1 MDGREG
7 GVTEGGGAAEGQRA
21 VTRGIDG
28 APGLVQLDLAIRRRS
43 GRPDILEGGAEAEV
57 GGRPDGRRRT
67 RRPDGGDDRG
77 AAQEDHAAEEVVVRA
92 GEVQRAGTILT
103 QAGVTRAVIRDLG
116 IDDDGATTTDFEGAG
131 RGGDVVLDRLG
142 RARCAEGEGR
152 ASEGFDRVTAAGGV
166 DAQVAQPAVVTIGRA
181 QEDLV
186 AEHREGAARDVAA
199 TGDRQGLGVV
209 DGDVVAQFQDGDGL
223 VGAVFG
229 VSQGRADGA
238 EGEAVLEADGA
249 DELAVRAD
257 GDRTEGV
264 GPSEDEAAAG
274 RDREVVLAIGRG
286 VGVAADDGE
295 AVRGEVDVAADA
307 EGLRAVDGDGAGAR
321 AGEVARAEVEG
332 TGAAVGEAVGEV
344 DQRAASDH
352 DRAGAEVVDRQGGTA
367 EGQRAG
373 AERVVAIDT
382 QALRAAGPGEGDFA
396 GVGAVVAA
404 ELDVVG
410 RAVQVEL
417 GRAGEVAVEDDRA
430 AGGRHIDDV
439 RGDRPQDARTR
450 PGAGTA
456 AEVAEVGAVLE
467 REGRAG
473 KAVAIGGEDRAAR
486 DRGGGVGGGVVIL
499 ELDGARGDREVEV
512 GDAAAQADLV
522 GTDLG
527 EGVGLADG
535 GGDRAVGFRAFDA
548 ADVEATAVTTEGGVR
563 GEGEVEEAD
572 LGGPAGGVGVDEGGV
587 GAVAGAGQDDIQA
600 AGAVINVA
608 AVGIIKVEGRT
619 GQDGDRRALT
629 EGGVGA
635 EGEATGGDGDATRVE
650 AIALN
655 RQRAGADLAE
665 GEGRAAVVEVR
676 GEGAGDVAGAEGQ
689 GGRGEAVVDDLEAA
703 IARHEALRQAEAV
716 EVEHARIEGER
727 AGVGAKGAGGRVS
740 GVGAEGEATRI
751 DGGGA
756 GVGVGARDGDL
767 ARAVD
772 GEVTRAGDDVTEGR
786 VVHAVQAQVGARGD
800 ADGTDDGASVTIGAD
815 VQRARGDEGA
825 AGVRGGGP
833 EGEGARAVLFQTELT
848 GARVG
853 VVHELTVE
861 GTRAVAAVGVA
872 ADGEG
877 AHAGGVVGDGAGQ
890 GGGVG
895 DQRADDAA
903 LAIEVEE
910 TAVHL
915 QLHAEVELVDPG
927 AAELERAGVDGAG
940 AAEGVDRPGG
950 RLGEDDR
957 ARIDDDG
964 DGVVVDG
971 VGEGAE
977 GQRAGAVLGDGAATR
992 LGGEGEVT
1000 RAAHHEGAA
1009 AADPRQDLGRGRGR
1023 VDEGTLP
1030 AHAVTADRGEGL
1042 GDGLA
1047 VEVDGGAGGD
1057 GAARGGV
1064 AEGGRGAEAQEA
1076 SFGDGRRA
1084 AVGVRPGED
1093 DRAGRGG
1100 GADDEGVRAGEVG
1113 RNGED
1118 RAAAAEAE
1126 VAAAVGEVGERRAEG
1141 RGRGRADHQAGE
1153 APGIEVDRL
1162 AGVAGEGERAGRG
1175 LVEAIGGQPSGDGG
1189 EVAADLEGTEVGEF
1203 DRGDGNEGG
1212 DRGRVVGAERD
1223 DAGRRVDR
1231 GDGGIEAE
1239 SGAGDAHADRELGG
1253 VDGRDRDGIDP
1264 GSAGGDGRADGRG
1277 ERPGGEGQGTG
1288 VDGGDTGVGVRTS
1301 EHDGAA
1307 QGVATGGGI
1316 TDRHRIGAGQD
1327 RGDRQGGGAAAELVT
1342 RGTRGERT
1350 RVGGVGRRTE
1360 LQRRVGGETEG
1371 LSRIADQSE
1380 RAGRGALEEAGSQ
1393 PGGGVGVGARGVDG
1407 PGGEDADV
1415 VGGGNRGGQATLEL
1429 EDAVLNAGVAGA
1441 AEADRPGEGDLAAA
1455 GRHRPGRGA
1464 TDEAAAGGG
1473 DGVRD
1478 DDVVRAGEVDQR
1490 TGDGDGAG
1498 AQGAGRRDRQTVD
1511 AAVDEV
1517 AADVDVIGGDA
1528 RGAGVGVVGEQVGVT
1543 RGVEAQVA
1551 RAGDRLPE
1559 LVGARGAGV
1568 AADGRGARQV
1578 KLTIDAL
1585 GHAILGQGEG
1595 RVIGGV
1601 DRPALAGRQPVEVQV
1616 GARGQVEGL
1625 AGRSPEVG
1633 AELQQ
1638 QRAGGDIKITR
1649 VGDRVGQA
1657 EFEDARPGLGQVEAP
1672 HVQQRAGGVVADV
1685 EAPFGGDGRVA
1696 REHHVAEEVG
1706 RVGVIDVAIDQG
1718 ALAADAGP
1726 REHEAL
1732 AGGGGGHGVGT
1743 LAGKVERGA
1752 VADVGGAGGRAED
1765 EGIAEADEAGLDVD
1779 VAEEGGATVAGVGQR
1794 GAAGVVQDQATR
1806 TGEGLVEDELAIARE
1821 GHGAVTADTDGG
1833 RAEVG
1838 QVLEDDGAL
1847 EDVGTAPR
1855 LGEAGL
1861 ADGGEGLGARAILVH
1876 VQRGRVTRTQVAVED
1891 EVVAGLRREVEH
1903 RVDGGAAR
1911 DVVLDEGPVV
1921 VGGGHEAADR
1931 LGGTAEIEDR
1941 GEGAAGEGD
1950 QLSRVELRAAR
1961 VVPPVGA
1968 HRHGDVGGAGAE
1980 HEVTADRRDERR
1992 RVGRGGQG
2000 DVAFRDDEVASDR
2013 VGAGK
2018 DQRARAD
2025 LGQAEG
2031 AADRATVGQRHARID
2046 AEVGGGGEGDAAVGR
2061 EGVAGG
2067 GGEGAAVE
2075 REGGGRQVKRGGA
2088 EVGVGRDR
2096 QGAGGDGGAT
2106 RVGVGAG

>member
-1 MDGREG
+1 MDGREA

-28 APGLVQLDLAIRRRS
+28 APGLVQQDLAVRRRS

-77 AAQEDHAAEEVVVRA
+77 AAQEDGGEEEVVVRA
-92 GEVQRAGTILT
+92 GEVQRAGTILAE
-103 QAGVTRAVIRDLG
+103 AGVTRAVIRDLG
-116 IDDDGATTTDFEGAG
+116 IDDNGATTTDFEDSGGAG
-131 RGGDVVLDRLG
+131 DIVLDRLG
-142 RARCAEGEGR
+142 RALGAEGEGR

-166 DAQVAQPAVVTIGRA
+166 DAQVAQPAVITIGRA

-186 AEHREGAARDVAA
+186 AEHREGAVRDVAA
-199 TGDRQGLGVV
+199 AGDPQGLGVV

-223 VGAVFG
+223 IAAVFG

-264 GPSEDEAAAG
+264 GPGEDEAATG

-321 AGEVARAEVEG
+321 AGEVARTEVEG
-332 TGAAVGEAVGEV
+332 AGTAVGEAVVEV
-344 DQRAASDH
+344 DQRAAGDH
-352 DRAGAEVVDRQGGTA
+352 DRAGAEVVDGQGGTA
-367 EGQRAG
+367 EGQGAG

-382 QALRAAGPGEGDFA
+382 EALRAAGPGEGDFA

-404 ELDVVG
+404 ELDVIG
-410 RAVQVEL
+410 RAGEVEL

-430 AGGRHIDDV
+430 AGGGHADDV
-439 RGDRPQDARTR
+439 RGVRPQDARTR

-456 AEVAEVGAVLE
+456 AEVAEAGAVLE
-467 REGRAG
+467 REGRAD
-473 KAVAIGGEDRAAR
+473 KAVAIGGERRAVR
-486 DRGGGVGGGVVIL
+486 DSGGGVGGGVVIL
-499 ELDGARGDREVEV
+499 EPGSARGDRKVEV

-522 GTDLG
+522 GADLG

-572 LGGPAGGVGVDEGGV
+572 LGARAAGVGVDEGGV
-587 GAVAGAGQDDIQA
+587 GTVAGAGEDDVQA
-600 AGAVINVA
+600 AGAVINVT
-608 AVGIIKVEGRT
+608 AVGTIEVEGRT

-727 AGVGAKGAGGRVS
+727 AGVGAKGAGGRVG
-740 GVGAEGEATRI
+740 GVGAEGEATRV

-756 GVGVGARDGDL
+756 LVGVGARDGDL

-772 GEVTRAGDDVTEGR
+772 REVTHARDDVAEGR

-800 ADGTDDGASVTIGAD
+800 ADGADDGAGVTIGAD

-825 AGVRGGGP
+825 AGVRGGGT

-877 AHAGGVVGDGAGQ
+877 AHTGGVVGDGAGQ
-890 GGGVG
+890 GGSVG

-903 LAIEVEE
+903 LAVEVEE

-915 QLHAEVELVDPG
+915 QLHAEVELVDPA

-957 ARIDDDG
+957 ARVDDDG

-971 VGEGAE
+971 VSGGAE
-977 GQRAGAVLGDGAATR
+977 GQRAGAVLGDGAAPR
-992 LGGEGEVT
+992 LGGEGDVT
-1000 RAAHHEGAA
+1000 RTAHDVGAA

-1057 GAARGGV
+1057 GATRGGG

-1076 SFGDGRRA
+1076 TFGDGRRA
-1084 AVGVRPGED
+1084 AVGVRAGED
-1093 DRAGRGG
+1093 NGAGRAGR
-1100 GADDEGVRAGEVG
+1100 ADDEGVRAGEVG
-1113 RNGED
+1113 RD
-1118 RAAAAEAE
+1118 RQGGAAAAEAE
-1126 VAAAVGEVGERRAEG
+1126 VATVVREVGERRAQRG
-1141 RGRGRADHQAGE
+1141 RGGRADHQVGE
-1153 APGIEVDRL
+1153 RADIEVDGL

-1175 LVEAIGGQPSGDGG
+1175 LVETVGRQPGGDGG
-1189 EVAADLEGTEVGEF
+1189 EVAADLKDADIVELDGA
-1203 DRGDGNEGG
+1203 DRGEGG
-1212 DRGRVVGAERD
+1212 DGEVVVGAERD

-1231 GDGGIEAE
+1231 GDGGV
-1239 SGAGDAHADRELGG
+1239 GRDPRAGDAHADRELGG
-1253 VDGRDRDGIDP
+1253 IGQREGDGVLIDGAGGDR
-1264 GSAGGDGRADGRG
+1264 GGDGRRQGARPEG
-1277 ERPGGEGQGTG
+1277 ERAA
-1288 VDGGDTGVGVRTS
+1288 VDVGDAGVGVRAG

-1307 QGVATGGGI
+1307 EGVGAVGV
-1316 TDRHRIGAGQD
+1316 TDGDGVGARED
-1327 RGDRQGGGAAAELVT
+1327 RGDGEGGRTAAELVT
-1342 RGTRGERT
+1342 RGARGERT
-1350 RVGGVGRRTE
+1350 RVGGVGRRPK
-1360 LQRRVGGETEG
+1360 LQRRVGGEAEG
-1371 LSRIADQSE
+1371 LGRVTDQGQGARGSRLDD
-1380 RAGRGALEEAGSQ
+1380 AGRQ
-1393 PGGGVGVGARGVDG
+1393 PGGRVGVGARGVQG
-1407 PGGEDADV
+1407 TRGAELDA
-1415 VGGGNRGGQATLEL
+1415 VGRRHGRGDRPLEL
-1429 EDAVLNAGVAGA
+1429 EDAVGRAGVAGA
-1441 AEADRPGEGDLAAA
+1441 AQADRAGEGDLTATGRDRPA
-1455 GRHRPGRGA
+1455 GGA

-1478 DDVVRAGEVDQR
+1478 DDVVGAGEVEER
-1490 TGDGDGAG
+1490 ARDGDGAR
-1498 AQGAGRRDRQTVD
+1498 AEGAGRRDRQTVD

-1517 AADVDVIGGDA
+1517 AADVDVVVGDA
-1528 RGAGVGVVGEQVGVT
+1528 GGAGVGVVGEQEGAT

-1559 LVGARGAGV
+1559 LVAARGAGV

-1616 GARGQVEGL
+1616 GARGQIDGL

-1657 EFEDARPGLGQVEAP
+1657 EFEDARPGLGQVEAS

-1743 LAGKVERGA
+1743 LTGEVERGA

-1779 VAEEGGATVAGVGQR
+1779 VAEEGGAAVAGVGQR
-1794 GAAGVVQDQATR
+1794 GAAGVVQDQVTR

-1838 QVLEDDGAL
+1838 QVLEDEGAL

-1911 DVVLDEGPVV
+1911 EVVLDEGPVV

-1950 QLSRVELRAAR
+1950 HLGRVELRAAR
-1961 VVPPVGA
+1961 VVTPVGA

-1980 HEVTADRRDERR
+1980 DEVTADRRDERR
-1992 RVGRGGQG
+1992 GVGRGG
-2000 DVAFRDDEVASDR
+2000 
-2013 VGAGK
+2013 
-2018 DQRARAD
+2018 
-2025 LGQAEG
+2025 
-2031 AADRATVGQRHARID
+2031 
-2046 AEVGGGGEGDAAVGR
+2046 
-2061 EGVAGG
+2061 
-2067 GGEGAAVE
+2067 
-2075 REGGGRQVKRGGA
+2075 
-2088 EVGVGRDR
+2088 
-2096 QGAGGDGGAT
+2096 
-2106 RVGVGAG
+2106 